1 MTNLT
6 INGIPVEVPEGTMV
20 LRAAEKLGITIP
32 TLCDHPDLTP
42 YGGCRLCLVEV
53 KGARAMAAS
62 CALPVSEGMEVTT
75 ESDALFKSRR
85 EILEFL
91 LFAYH
96 DSGYQNGQ
104 KDETQFMHW
113 VRHFGLDPNQKQSPT
128 PRYAVNSD
136 PNPVVWVDLNKCILC
151 NRCIRACEEVQ
162 GRFVWGLTKRG
173 FDSEISAGANTD
185 MLSARCESC
194 GACVAYCPTGALDN
208 KPSIGAGKPDKLVTT
223 TCGYCGVGCQFDLNI
238 KDDKIIRVT
247 SNPQAPVNGMH
258 LCVKGRY
265 GYDYIHHPERLLKP
279 RVRRYLLEGAEKSE
293 VRDLISG
300 KSSQSAGRTTV
311 QSGWDWVET
320 SWDIAL
326 DITARRL
333 SDIRQEHG
341 PNSIGVLTSAKC
353 TNEENYLM
361 NKLARQVIGTNNID
375 HCARL

>member
-1 MTNLT
+1 MTNLI
-6 INGIPVEVPEGTMV
+6 INGLPVEVPEGTMV

-53 KGARAMAAS
+53 KGARGMAAS
-62 CALPVSEGMEVTT
+62 CALPVSEGMQVTT
-75 ESDALFKSRR
+75 ESEALFKSRR

-96 DSGYQNGQ
+96 DSGYADGQ

-113 VRHFGLDPNQKQSPT
+113 VRHFGLDLPERQSPA
-128 PRYAVNSD
+128 PRYPVNSD
-136 PNPVVWVDLNKCILC
+136 PNPVVWVDMNKCILC
-151 NRCIRACEEVQ
+151 NRCIRACEEIQ
-162 GRFVWGLTKRG
+162 GRFVWGLKGRG
-173 FDSEISAGANTD
+173 FETEISAGANTD

-208 KPSIGAGKPDKLVTT
+208 KPSLGAGKPDRLVTT
-223 TCGYCGVGCQFDLNI
+223 TCSYCGVGCQFDLNI
-238 KDDKIIRVT
+238 KDDKVIRVT
-247 SNPQAPVNGMH
+247 SNPHAPVNGMH

-265 GYDYIHHPERLLKP
+265 GYDYIHHPDRLLKP
-279 RVRRYLLEGAEKSE
+279 RVRRYLLDGRAKSE
-293 VRDLISG
+293 IRPAISG
-300 KSSQSAGRTTV
+300 ETTDPRG
-311 QSGWDWVET
+311 GWDWVET
-320 SWDIAL
+320 SWETAL
-326 DITARRL
+326 DITASRL
-333 SDIRQEHG
+333 ADIRAQYG
-341 PNSIGVLTSAKC
+341 PDTIGVMTSAKC